1 MADAIR
7 RMKQAPANTTHHER
21 WDDLEL
27 GQMGSSRQ
35 VDGFSMG
42 VWLAAPRSY
51 DERRHGGCRTIGCI
65 AGTTVALFRKEIDDA
80 DADCC
85 GEPWE
90 NIVEVATDILGL
102 DMERGDALFLAPE
115 IQGNLGSITRE
126 QAATAC
132 EKTAAGC
139 KPEDIW
145 SHI

>member
-1 MADAIR
+1 
-7 RMKQAPANTTHHER
+7 MKQAPANTTHHTG

-27 GQMGSSRQ
+27 GEMGSSRQ

-51 DERRHGGCRTIGCI
+51 DEQRHGGCRTIGCI

-80 DADCC
+80 VPDCY

-90 NIVEVATDILGL
+90 YIVEVATDILGL
-102 DMERGDALFLAPE
+102 DKERADALFIPGQ
-115 IQGNLGSITRE
+115 IQGDLGSITRE

-132 EKTAAGC
+132 EKTATGC
-139 KPEDIW
+139 KPKDIW